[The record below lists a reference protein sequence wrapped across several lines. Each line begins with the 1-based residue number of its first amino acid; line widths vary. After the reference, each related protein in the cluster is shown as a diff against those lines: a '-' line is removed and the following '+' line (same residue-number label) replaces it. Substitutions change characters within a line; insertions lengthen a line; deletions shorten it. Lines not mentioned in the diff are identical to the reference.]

1 MSSGNTMLM
10 GLWSELIIAIEKKIK
25 EQVGS
30 YKSAP
35 PDAEADKV
43 RGTRQESSSALDI
56 KN

>member
-1 MSSGNTMLM
+1 MSSGNTMIM
-10 GLWSELIIAIEKKIK
+10 GLWSELIIAIKKFK

-35 PDAEADKV
+35 LDAEADKV
-43 RGTRQESSSALDI
+43 RGTRQKSSSALDI